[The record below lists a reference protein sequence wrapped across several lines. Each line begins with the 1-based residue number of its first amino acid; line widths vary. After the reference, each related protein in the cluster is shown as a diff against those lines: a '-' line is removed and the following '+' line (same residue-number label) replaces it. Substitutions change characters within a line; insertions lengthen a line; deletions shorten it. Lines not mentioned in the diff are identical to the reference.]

1 MNKGEIAKDYFT
13 QGYNCAQAVAMAFAP
28 EMNMEPEVVA
38 RMVSSFGGGMGRMRE
53 VCGAVSGMFFVLGVL
68 KGYNDPKDDEG
79 KMLHYAKVQELAAD
93 FIKENGSIICRDL
106 LSGKIVKPSE
116 VSSVDSSPVPSER
129 TEEYYKKRPCAQ
141 LVEMAANI
149 LCAKL

>member
-53 VCGAVSGMFFVLGVL
+53 VCGSVSGMV
-68 KGYNDPKDDEG
+68 
-79 KMLHYAKVQELAAD
+79 MLAGLA
-93 FIKENGSIICRDL
+93 
-106 LSGKIVKPSE
+106 PS
-116 VSSVDSSPVPSER
+116 
-129 TEEYYKKRPCAQ
+129 
-141 LVEMAANI
+141 
-149 LCAKL
+149 